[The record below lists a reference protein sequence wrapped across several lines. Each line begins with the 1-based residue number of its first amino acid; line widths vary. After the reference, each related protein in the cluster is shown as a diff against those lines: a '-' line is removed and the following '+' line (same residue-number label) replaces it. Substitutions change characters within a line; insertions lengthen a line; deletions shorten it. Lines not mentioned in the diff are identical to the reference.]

1 MIYIGVDPGASGGL
15 CSIATTPDSRV
26 KIVNLVPMPKTEIL
40 VYDWI
45 SKWSVGSSQGIAL
58 IEEVHAMPGN
68 GVSGMFKFGMSYG
81 GLRMAL
87 IASGCFF
94 MAVSPQVWQRPLV
107 SSKKVQGVIGKAK
120 GKERK
125 KFLLDTARKISESYD
140 PIPDERLTLETCDAF
155 LLAHYA
161 RKTHEPHLRAKR

>member
-1 MIYIGVDPGASGGL
+1 MIFIGIDPGASGGL
-15 CSIATTPDSRV
+15 CAIISDSGRKKIADL
-26 KIVNLVPMPKTEIL
+26 IQMPSTEIL

-45 SKWSVGSSQGIAL
+45 STWSVHSTTGIAL

-120 GKERK
+120 GPERK
-125 KFLLDTARKISESYD
+125 RFLLNTARTISETYD

-161 RKTHEPHLRAKR
+161 RKTHEPHLRAKI